1 MAIWAWT
8 REQRRE
14 ALQLN
19 AEATG
24 SEELQVLSAPM
35 LMLDDGDEDIL
46 WVVFFEGDVRVGGAL
61 GLFSLRGWWVLRV
74 VLVASELGAHLCELS
89 HQVHAVT

>member
-1 MAIWAWT
+1 VDLRKGNDVLT
-8 REQRRE
+8 LE
-14 ALQLN
+14 AL
-19 AEATG
+19 AG
-24 SEELQVLSAPM
+24 SHTLLVGRLESPFSQ
-35 LMLDDGDEDIL
+35 MLDEGDEDIL
-46 WVVFFEGDVRVGGAL
+46 WVVLFEGDVRVGGAL